1 MCICVYLYT
10 ILRELV
16 AVKVS
21 RREELLITEADM
33 QQILAD
39 IGAEMAAGQAAD
51 AAGALQPTV
60 S

>member
-1 MCICVYLYT
+1 VYLFT
-10 ILRELV
+10 NLRELV

-21 RREELLITEADM
+21 KGEELLITEADM

-51 AAGALQPTV
+51 AADALQPPV